1 MEHAAI
7 HDRVVSVEII
17 KTTLKSGL
25 VNSLVWQK
33 LVIVSNG
40 HIEFV
45 LIDVV
50 FIDLDREAKLRTA

>member
-7 HDRVVSVEII
+7 QYSVVSVEII
-17 KTTLKSGL
+17 KTTIKSGL

-33 LVIVSNG
+33 LEIVSNG